1 MEVLIELVVWI
12 FRAIFGDPDEE
23 KRKQQRDIT
32 RPTITGSPSAVK
44 RGPLNYGDDSRRP
57 KTLEEIL
64 EEVRR
69 EATGKKPQAPPAIVE
84 EQAPQPRAER
94 RTLESTLSPQS
105 TDTSSTVE
113 TIQPIVE
120 APRYEAPRYE
130 APAAPLWPAPA
141 EATPK
146 RKKNQPRTEVT
157 VAISAREAAAVLA
170 TANKEKKKDKADR
183 QDARQAAADV
193 AANQITANF
202 EVMRALRLAPAET
215 KRAAARQAMVMLEV
229 FGPPRSRR
237 PHGRQERSF

>member
-157 VAISAREAAAVLA
+157 VAISAREAAKTSVPDGRAAGDGHAGSVRPATFQKAARPSGTLVLA
-170 TANKEKKKDKADR
+170 SR
-183 QDARQAAADV
+183 QHDVILRQ
-193 AANQITANF
+193 I
-202 EVMRALRLAPAET
+202 
-215 KRAAARQAMVMLEV
+215 
-229 FGPPRSRR
+229 
-237 PHGRQERSF
+237 